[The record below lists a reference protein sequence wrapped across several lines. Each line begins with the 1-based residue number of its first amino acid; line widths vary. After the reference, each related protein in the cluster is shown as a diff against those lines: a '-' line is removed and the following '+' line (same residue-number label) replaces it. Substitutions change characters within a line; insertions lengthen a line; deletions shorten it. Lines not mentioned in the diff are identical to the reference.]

1 MYLDHGFRLGLAV
14 ALSSL
19 LILLLFSIVEIILRR
34 TRVASSRSYLDSFRS
49 DANSKKQIAARSPKH
64 FSITLTFC
72 FPSLGVIF
80 STGALA
86 EMAKKKKKTPTIY
99 SRTLQF
105 AVTYVVHHLMNT
117 WTRMHKLQYKNKIKR
132 RKFSASV
139 HARAFWIFDP
149 ITKQETRKKS
159 SSVAAG

>member
-19 LILLLFSIVEIILRR
+19 LILVLFSIVEIILRR

-86 EMAKKKKKTPTIY
+86 EMAKKKTKNPYNLLEDLAIC
-99 SRTLQF
+99 SH
-105 AVTYVVHHLMNT
+105 VH
-117 WTRMHKLQYKNKIKR
+117 
-132 RKFSASV
+132 
-139 HARAFWIFDP
+139 
-149 ITKQETRKKS
+149 S
-159 SSVAAG
+159 SSSDEHLDKNAQATVQK

>member
-64 FSITLTFC
+64 LNAEKRGRNHVNKHS
-72 FPSLGVIF
+72 
-80 STGALA
+80 
-86 EMAKKKKKTPTIY
+86 EMAKKKKNPTIY

-139 HARAFWIFDP
+139 HAHAFWIFDP

>member
-34 TRVASSRSYLDSFRS
+34 TRVVSSRSYLDSFHS
-49 DANSKKQIAARSPKH
+49 DPNSRKKLAVRSPRH
-64 FSITLTFC
+64 FSITLTFY

-86 EMAKKKKKTPTIY
+86 EMAKKKKNPTIY

-117 WTRMHKLQYKNKIKR
+117 WTRMHKLQYKNKINR
-132 RKFSASV
+132 
-139 HARAFWIFDP
+139 
-149 ITKQETRKKS
+149 TKEVFCLSSCTR
-159 SSVAAG
+159 VLDL

>member
-80 STGALA
+80 STGALV
-86 EMAKKKKKTPTIY
+86 EMAKKKPYNLLEDLAIC
-99 SRTLQF
+99 SHVR
-105 AVTYVVHHLMNT
+105 
-117 WTRMHKLQYKNKIKR
+117 
-132 RKFSASV
+132 
-139 HARAFWIFDP
+139 
-149 ITKQETRKKS
+149 S
-159 SSVAAG
+159 SSSDEHLDKNAQATVQK